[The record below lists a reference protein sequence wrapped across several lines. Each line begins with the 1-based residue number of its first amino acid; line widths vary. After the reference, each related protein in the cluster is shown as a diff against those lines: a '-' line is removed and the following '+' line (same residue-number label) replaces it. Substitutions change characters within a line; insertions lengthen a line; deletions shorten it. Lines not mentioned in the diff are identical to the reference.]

1 MDRQIRT
8 ASNGEDH
15 RRQAMTGIRQIAQAA
30 AAALTVACAFAAH
43 AQDIKIGYTA
53 DQSGSGVAELGI
65 AGRWGFEAAI
75 EDVNKAGGI
84 LGKKVVGV
92 IRDDQGTPPK
102 AIQTVQDLLD
112 SEKVQALV
120 GPANSGNALAWLHIP
135 QQKKIP
141 VVVPIGTATE
151 ITTRYAKEPQNYL
164 FRISMVDRE
173 QVSLLAAY
181 AVKAS
186 KGKKIA
192 VLADSTG
199 YGQGGIKDATE
210 VLALHGVK
218 PVAVEKYGPK
228 DTDMTSQLNKIK
240 AAGADTVIIY
250 GIADGAA
257 QVVRS
262 MEKINYLPITLGT
275 WGNLSSLFPKMT
287 GPKLSEHLIMAAS
300 TTEDTSD
307 KTRALGERVRKNFP
321 ALTCFPC
328 AAQAYDSV
336 MLLAAAMKQA
346 NSTEGEK
353 VAAALEN
360 LSGVQGVIKTY
371 DKPFSKTMHEGLH
384 VGDFY
389 LARWKNG
396 TEVQRFQDDVYKSIT
411 PADLKQ

>member
-1 MDRQIRT
+1 MRMRLIRRM
-8 ASNGEDH
+8 AH
-15 RRQAMTGIRQIAQAA
+15 VAA
-30 AAALTVACAFAAH
+30 ATVAAASAFAVQ
-43 AQDIKIGYTA
+43 AQDVIKIGYTA
-53 DQSGSGVAELGI
+53 DQSASGVAELGI
-65 AGRWGFEAAI
+65 SGRWAFEAAI
-75 EDVNKAGGI
+75 KDLNKAGGV

-102 AIQTVQDLLD
+102 AIQTVQELID
-112 SEKVQALV
+112 SEKVHAIV

-135 QQKKIP
+135 QQKKVP
-141 VVVPIGTATE
+141 VVVPIATGTE

-173 QVSLLAAY
+173 QVALLAAY

-186 KGKKIA
+186 KDKKIA
-192 VLADSTG
+192 IIADSTG
-199 YGQGGIKDATE
+199 YGQGGIKDATD

-218 PVAVEKYGPK
+218 PVAVEKYGQK
-228 DTDMTSQLNKIK
+228 DTDMTSQLNKIR

-262 MEKINYLPITLGT
+262 MEKINYMPITLGT

-300 TTEDTSD
+300 TTEDTSERT
-307 KTRALGERVRKNFP
+307 KALGERIRKNLP
-321 ALTCFPC
+321 NLTCFPC
-328 AAQAYDSV
+328 AAQTYDAV

-346 NSTEGEK
+346 NSTDGEK

-360 LSGVQGVIKTY
+360 LDEVQGVIKTY
-371 DKPFSKTMHEGLH
+371 RKPFSKTHHEGLN
-384 VGDFY
+384 VDDFY
-389 LARWKNG
+389 LARWKEG
-396 TEVQRFQDDVYKSIT
+396 REVVRFEDEHYKSIT
-411 PADLKQ
+411 PADLKR

>member
-1 MDRQIRT
+1 
-8 ASNGEDH
+8 
-15 RRQAMTGIRQIAQAA
+15 
-30 AAALTVACAFAAH
+30 
-43 AQDIKIGYTA
+43 
-53 DQSGSGVAELGI
+53 
-65 AGRWGFEAAI
+65 
-75 EDVNKAGGI
+75 
-84 LGKKVVGV
+84 
-92 IRDDQGTPPK
+92 
-102 AIQTVQDLLD
+102 
-112 SEKVQALV
+112 
-120 GPANSGNALAWLHIP
+120 
-135 QQKKIP
+135 
-141 VVVPIGTATE
+141 
-151 ITTRYAKEPQNYL
+151 
-164 FRISMVDRE
+164 MVDRE

-186 KGKKIA
+186 KDKKIA

-262 MEKINYLPITLGT
+262 MEKINYMPITLGT

-300 TTEDTSD
+300 TTEDTSP
-307 KTRALGERVRKNFP
+307 KTKALGERVRKNFA

-336 MLLAAAMKQA
+336 MLLSAAMKQA
-346 NSTEGEK
+346 NSTDGEK

-360 LSGVQGVIKTY
+360 ISGVQGVIKTY
-371 DKPFSKTMHEGLH
+371 DKPFTKTMHEGLH

-396 TEVQRFQDDVYKSIT
+396 TEVQRFEDPVYKSLT

>member
-1 MDRQIRT
+1 
-8 ASNGEDH
+8 
-15 RRQAMTGIRQIAQAA
+15 MTGIRHIAKTTAA
-30 AAALTVACAFAAH
+30 AFAVTLTLAAH
-43 AQDIKIGYTA
+43 AQDAIKFGYTA

-75 EDVNKAGGI
+75 EDINKAGGI

-92 IRDDQGTPPK
+92 VRDDQGTPPK
-102 AIQTVQDLLD
+102 AIQTVQELID

-151 ITTRYAKEPQNYL
+151 ITTRYAKEPQNYM
-164 FRISMVDRE
+164 FRVSMVDRE

-186 KGKKIA
+186 KDKKIA

-262 MEKINYLPITLGT
+262 MEKINYMPTTLGT

-287 GPKLSEHLIMAAS
+287 GAKLSEHLIMAAS

-307 KTRALGERVRKNFP
+307 KTKALGERVRKNFA

-336 MLLAAAMKQA
+336 MLLSAAMKQA
-346 NSTEGEK
+346 NSTDGEK

-360 LSGVQGVIKTY
+360 ISGVQGVIKTY
-371 DKPFSKTMHEGLH
+371 DKPFTKTMHEGLH

-396 TEVQRFQDDVYKSIT
+396 TEVQRFEDAVYKSLT